1 MVDLN
6 TILSLAIGAQLDNR
20 VRIVAVIVTA
30 VMLGLV
36 LELVRRRRL
45 IERYALLWMVV
56 ALILLVLAI
65 WNQLLAHVSHAI
77 GIEVPANALFIAGL
91 GLAFILLLHFSV
103 ITSRLS
109 AETKILAQEVARLDA
124 EARAA
129 RAAAVNGERGAD
141 AERARNHSWRPSGT
155 GATGFEPPPGVPTDG
170 SSVERQPGS
179 SASTADQ

>member
-1 MVDLN
+1 VPDLSSA
-6 TILSLAIGAQLDNR
+6 LSLAAGTLDSR

-56 ALILLVLAI
+56 ALILLVLAV
-65 WNQLLAHVSHAI
+65 WNQLLADISHAI

-91 GLAFILLLHFSV
+91 GVAFLMLLHFSV

-124 EARAA
+124 EARGA
-129 RAAAVNGERGAD
+129 RAAKANGDGAKRD
-141 AERARNHSWRPSGT
+141 PAEPQA
-155 GATGFEPPPGVPTDG
+155 A
-170 SSVERQPGS
+170 QPGS
-179 SASTADQ
+179 STSTADQ

>member
-1 MVDLN
+1 MLDLSSV
-6 TILSLAIGAQLDNR
+6 LSLAAGAPLDAR

-30 VMLGLV
+30 VMLGVV

-56 ALILLVLAI
+56 ALVLLVLAV

-77 GIEVPANALFIAGL
+77 GIEVPANALFIAGFAV
-91 GLAFILLLHFSV
+91 AFLMLLHFSV

-109 AETKILAQEVARLDA
+109 EETKILAQEIARLDA

-129 RAAAVNGERGAD
+129 RAAGTNGDAANGHSEKAAEQEAD
-141 AERARNHSWRPSGT
+141 A
-155 GATGFEPPPGVPTDG
+155 
-170 SSVERQPGS
+170 QPGS
-179 SASTADQ
+179 SARTPDQ

>member
-1 MVDLN
+1 MPDLN
-6 TILSLAIGAQLDNR
+6 ALLAIGGQLDGR

-30 VMLGLV
+30 IMLGLV

-91 GLAFILLLHFSV
+91 GLAFLLLLHFSV

-124 EARAA
+124 EVRAA
-129 RAAAVNGERGAD
+129 RAAAVNGE
-141 AERARNHSWRPSGT
+141 P
-155 GATGFEPPPGVPTDG
+155 ATGRPAAEA
-170 SSVERQPGS
+170 QPGS
-179 SASTADQ
+179 TASTADQ

>member
-1 MVDLN
+1 VPDLSS
-6 TILSLAIGAQLDNR
+6 ILSFAAGAPLDNR

-65 WNQLLAHVSHAI
+65 WNQLLAHVSHAV

-103 ITSRLS
+103 ITTRLS
-109 AETKILAQEVARLDA
+109 EETKILAQEVARLDA

-129 RAAAVNGERGAD
+129 QAAAVNGEPAPHPAAD
-141 AERARNHSWRPSGT
+141 
-155 GATGFEPPPGVPTDG
+155 EPPH
-170 SSVERQPGS
+170 ERQSGR

>member
-1 MVDLN
+1 MLDLSSA
-6 TILSLAIGAQLDNR
+6 LSLAAGAPLDAR

-30 VMLGLV
+30 VMLGVV

-56 ALILLVLAI
+56 ALVLLVLAV

-91 GLAFILLLHFSV
+91 AVAFLMLLHFSV

-109 AETKILAQEVARLDA
+109 EETKILAQEIARLDA
-124 EARAA
+124 EARANGPRRRDTTSRGRRSGCA
-129 RAAAVNGERGAD
+129 RTPRV
-141 AERARNHSWRPSGT
+141 
-155 GATGFEPPPGVPTDG
+155 
-170 SSVERQPGS
+170 
-179 SASTADQ
+179 

>member
-1 MVDLN
+1 MPDPSSA
-6 TILSLAIGAQLDNR
+6 LSLAAGTLDSR

-30 VMLGLV
+30 VMLGIV

-56 ALILLVLAI
+56 ALILLVLAV
-65 WNQLLAHVSHAI
+65 WNQLLADVSHAI

-91 GLAFILLLHFSV
+91 GVAFLMLLHFSV

-109 AETKILAQEVARLDA
+109 EETKILAQEVARLDA

-129 RAAAVNGERGAD
+129 RAATANGDGANGHGD
-141 AERARNHSWRPSGT
+141 PAETQAE
-155 GATGFEPPPGVPTDG
+155 A
-170 SSVERQPGS
+170 QPGS

>member
-1 MVDLN
+1 MAAVN
-6 TILSLAIGAQLDNR
+6 TALSLAIGGQLDNR

-30 VMLGLV
+30 VMLGVV

-45 IERYALLWMVV
+45 VERYALLWMVV

-65 WNQLLAHVSHAI
+65 WNQLLAHVSHAV
-77 GIEVPANALFIAGL
+77 GIELPANALFIAGL
-91 GLAFILLLHFSV
+91 AVAFLMLLHFSV

-129 RAAAVNGERGAD
+129 RAARANGD
-141 AERARNHSWRPSGT
+141 AGNGHAQPAETEAE
-155 GATGFEPPPGVPTDG
+155 A
-170 SSVERQPGS
+170 QPGS
-179 SASTADQ
+179 STSTADQ